1 MAPLVDEMLQRIA
14 AEVARYE
21 RVITY
26 WPVFGPAL
34 EGAVCVSLRETTAS
48 VTRQCGLAQVAS
60 RFCLSSLMTCLDSY
74 NSPDLAGR
82 QSLRCLLPD
91 VTDVT

>member
-34 EGAVCVSLRETTAS
+34 EGAVCASLRETTAS
-48 VTRQCGLAQVAS
+48 VTRQCGLAQVACH
-60 RFCLSSLMTCLDSY
+60 FC
-74 NSPDLAGR
+74 SPFLAIQGGDFIIC
-82 QSLRCLLPD
+82 QGTLA
-91 VTDVT
+91 

>member
-34 EGAVCVSLRETTAS
+34 EGAVCASLRETTAS
-48 VTRQCGLAQVAS
+48 VTRQCGLAQVAPLPCTFSES
-60 RFCLSSLMTCLDSY
+60 RKD
-74 NSPDLAGR
+74 GI
-82 QSLRCLLPD
+82 QSCASAAWPR
-91 VTDVT
+91 

>member
-34 EGAVCVSLRETTAS
+34 EGAVCASLRETTAS
-48 VTRQCGLAQVAS
+48 VTRQCGLAQVAFHS
-60 RFCLSSLMTCLDSY
+60 CHPLLIMFECDGVRLPGHVVLRE
-74 NSPDLAGR
+74 AGR
-82 QSLRCLLPD
+82 GQS
-91 VTDVT
+91 

>member
-34 EGAVCVSLRETTAS
+34 EGAVCASLRETTAS